1 MTDFLNKV
9 LVLTLK
15 QIVNLGTENLV
26 SGKGPCLRSS
36 EVTLSQNNIKTKSSN
51 DFLKSGLK
59 IITRFSHSNLQQ
71 GQVEPH

>member
-15 QIVNLGTENLV
+15 QNVNLGTENLV

-36 EVTLSQNNIKTKSSN
+36 EVTLSQNDIKTKSNN
-51 DFLKSGLK
+51 DFLKSGLNYNK
-59 IITRFSHSNLQQ
+59 VQSF
-71 GQVEPH
+71 